1 MGGPFRCEDAPRGL
15 QQYPHA
21 IGLDTNC
28 CNGGQLTVS
37 SSWKFLHHFLSSPG
51 DCGRALLPMLLY
63 MSAYNV
69 AMFLGTYVLS
79 TLDRLSG
86 QMGEII
92 LF

>member
-1 MGGPFRCEDAPRGL
+1 MSMHYGSFNRKPFLPQATG
-15 QQYPHA
+15 
-21 IGLDTNC
+21 
-28 CNGGQLTVS
+28 
-37 SSWKFLHHFLSSPG
+37 KKKSPG
-51 DCGRALLPMLLY
+51 DCGRALFPMLLY